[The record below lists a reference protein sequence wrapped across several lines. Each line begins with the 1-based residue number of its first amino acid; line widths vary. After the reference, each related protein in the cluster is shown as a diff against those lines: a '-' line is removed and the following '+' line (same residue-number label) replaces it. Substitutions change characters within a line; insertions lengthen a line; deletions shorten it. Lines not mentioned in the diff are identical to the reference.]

1 MLDTPIK
8 KGSRKSQAAVN
19 ICSLLLAVCLLGVC
33 TEATG
38 ANNAADPA
46 VTEYQVKALYL
57 YYFAKFV
64 DWPQN
69 TFANKTSPI
78 IIGIIGDVSF
88 GNLVE
93 EIAKNKTA
101 QEHPIVIRRLKWS
114 SDLRSCHM
122 LFISTFEHK
131 RFAQISA
138 ILHSSPILTITEM
151 EDGVQDK
158 GIMNLIIEGSKV
170 QFEVDI
176 AAAERAQLRISS
188 KLLRMAKGTT
198 GSVLAKKE

>member
-1 MLDTPIK
+1 MFDTPNK
-8 KGSRKSQAAVN
+8 KGLRKSQAAAC
-19 ICSLLLAVCLLGVC
+19 ICLLAVCLRGVC
-33 TEATG
+33 IEAIG
-38 ANNAADPA
+38 ANKAADPA

-69 TFANKTSPI
+69 TFEDKTSPI
-78 IIGIIGDVSF
+78 IIGIIGDDAF

-93 EIAKNKTA
+93 AIAKNKTA
-101 QEHPIVIRRLKWS
+101 QEHPIAIRRLKWS

-122 LFISTFEHK
+122 LFISTFERK
-131 RFAQISA
+131 RLAQISA
-138 ILHSSPILTITEM
+138 ILHSRPILTITEM
-151 EDGVQDK
+151 EDSLQDK
-158 GIMNLIIEGSKV
+158 GIMNLIIEGGKV

-198 GSVLAKKE
+198 GSILSEKE